1 MEYYPQESVL
11 LNVARERINDEQ
23 FLEAFSLHK
32 AGKRQVKNVL
42 KECKSDTEMFL
53 QFSSLL
59 YAHEK
64 KWQRLPTD
72 AERQAEFAKSYQ
84 PFSDLIVA
92 LMAVQ
97 GTLNDSVE

>member
-1 MEYYPQESVL
+1 MEYYPQESLL
-11 LNVARERINDEQ
+11 LNLARERACDPEFIERFTGLD
-23 FLEAFSLHK
+23 K
-32 AGKRQVKNVL
+32 PGKRQIRNIL

-64 KWQRLPTD
+64 KWQRCPTD

-84 PFSDLIVA
+84 PISDYIVA
-92 LMAVQ
+92 LMAV
-97 GTLNDSVE
+97 DEPAEV